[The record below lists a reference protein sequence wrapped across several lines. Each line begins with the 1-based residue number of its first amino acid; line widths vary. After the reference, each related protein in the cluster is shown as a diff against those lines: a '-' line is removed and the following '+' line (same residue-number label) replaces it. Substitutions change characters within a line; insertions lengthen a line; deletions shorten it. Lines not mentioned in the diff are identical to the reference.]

1 MEALNKFED
10 IWKVEKW
17 TPRGKQVTIK
27 EIEDKIID
35 LVFNP
40 SYQSE
45 VKSLVEKK
53 DNQITR
59 LKKMKIP
66 TIQLFQTT
74 KITQVQKGKGIIYAN
89 YVQ

>member
-53 DNQITR
+53 YN
-59 LKKMKIP
+59 
-66 TIQLFQTT
+66 
-74 KITQVQKGKGIIYAN
+74 
-89 YVQ
+89 